1 MAMGRLVRF
10 LRRVLKPL
18 GDVSGATLYEVT
30 AVVAMTA
37 VVAAVALP
45 MAMDR
50 LEDSKVARAA
60 SEVLTIGGAMQKFFE
75 HTGRWPGEA
84 EIRRAGATS
93 CFLQT
98 GIPSNDSATG
108 TLLPTVNSL
117 GTPQKPMN
125 ASNFVGRPCDGINKD
140 NVLNINSFLVQKP
153 SEADYANWKG
163 PYMEPIASDP
173 WDRAYIINVLPL
185 VFASSVADPGAGQSA
200 EAVGP
205 LGYGWVM
212 SVGPDRLLQTELT
225 RAQLVGTSD
234 DIGKNLGARIIQ
246 SAGGGS
252 GAASQSQ
259 SGASQ

>member
-1 MAMGRLVRF
+1 MAMGRFVRF

-18 GDVSGATLYEVT
+18 ADVSGVSLYETT
-30 AVVAMTA
+30 AVIAMTA
-37 VVAAVALP
+37 VVAAVAIP
-45 MAMDR
+45 MALDR

-60 SEVLTIGGAMQKFFE
+60 SEVLTISGAMNKFFE

-98 GIPSNDSATG
+98 GIPSNDQNTG
-108 TLLPTVNSL
+108 TLLPTVTSL
-117 GTPQKPMN
+117 GTPQKPLN
-125 ASNFVGRPCDGINKD
+125 ASNFIGRPCDGINKD
-140 NVLNINSFLVQKP
+140 NVLNINSFLVNKP
-153 SEADYANWKG
+153 SEADYPNWKG

-185 VFASSVADPGAGQSA
+185 IFASSVTDPGAGQTA

-234 DIGKNLGARIIQ
+234 DVGKNLGARITQ
-246 SAGGGS
+246 STGGGS
-252 GAASQSQ
+252 AASSTQQ
-259 SGASQ
+259 